1 MRYIYKFF
9 PFKLFRLPAVKIAA
23 VLLGLSSGWAYM
35 AISGPASEVV
45 EAAEKRLA
53 QGQLVQGAAELAGLS
68 KTAPVVLELFTSQ
81 GCSSCPPAD
90 ALLSELADQ
99 PGIIALSY
107 HVDYWDYIGW
117 KDPFSSAQSTTRQ
130 RAYGRDLS
138 LSYVY
143 TPQVVIDG
151 RRELV
156 GSRRGEVLVEIEEAA
171 KAGKAVTLEISGDI
185 ERAPTVDFSGALPL
199 GGSATLW
206 VAVFDERHETEIRR
220 GENAG
225 LFMVNKH
232 VVRAFEQAALWNG
245 VDASLSFDF
254 KKLGITP
261 GDGYALI
268 LQNGLGGVVLGA
280 AIQE

>member
-1 MRYIYKFF
+1 MRNTFKF
-9 PFKLFRLPAVKIAA
+9 LRLPVVKIAA
-23 VLLGLSSGWAYM
+23 VILGLSSGWAYM

-53 QGQLVQGAAELAGLS
+53 QGLLVEGAAELADLS

-99 PGIIALSY
+99 PGVIALSY

-117 KDPFSSAQSTTRQ
+117 KDPFSSAVSTTRQ
-130 RAYGRDLS
+130 RAYGKELALR
-138 LSYVY
+138 YVY
-143 TPQVVIDG
+143 TPQIVIDG

-171 KAGKAVTLEISGDI
+171 KAGKAVTLEISGDV
-185 ERAPTVDFSGALPL
+185 ENAPTINFSGALPL
-199 GGSATLW
+199 GGTATLW
-206 VAVFDERHETEIRR
+206 VAIFDEQHETEIQR
-220 GENAG
+220 GENQG
-225 LFMVNKH
+225 LFMINKH
-232 VVRAFEQAALWNG
+232 VVREFEQAALWNG
-245 VDASLSFDF
+245 VDASLSFNF
-254 KKLGITP
+254 KDLDITP

-280 AIQE
+280 AIQDKL